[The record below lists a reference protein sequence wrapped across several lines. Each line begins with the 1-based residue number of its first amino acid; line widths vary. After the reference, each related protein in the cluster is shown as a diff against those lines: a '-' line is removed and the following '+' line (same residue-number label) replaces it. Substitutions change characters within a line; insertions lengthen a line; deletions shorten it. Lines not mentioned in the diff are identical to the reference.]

1 MAAIDFPDIE
11 PSARKFDPGEFPRS
25 LFEGQNGAVTAVYFG
40 NRPVNSTLEL
50 TFRNIYDAQA
60 YEIVNHYKR
69 CNRTD
74 SNGNWNYAKLP
85 NKALGPLAGI
95 GDSSLREVMGENN
108 DNRRY
113 RYDSPPQVTSIFP
126 GYSTVVVKL
135 RGMLE
140 ATNARTD

>member
-1 MAAIDFPDIE
+1 MAAIDFPDIR
-11 PSARKFDPGEFPRS
+11 PSARKFDPGEFPHS

-50 TFRNIYDAQA
+50 TFRNIYDEQA
-60 YEIVNHYKR
+60 HEIVNHYKR
-69 CNRTD
+69 CNRAD

-85 NKALGPLAGI
+85 KTATGALAGI
-95 GDSSLREVMGENN
+95 GNPDLRDTMGEVD

-113 RYDSPPQVTSIFP
+113 RYDSPPKVTSVFP

-140 ATNARTD
+140 ATDARTD

>member
-1 MAAIDFPDIE
+1 MAAIDFPDIR
-11 PSARKFDPGEFPRS
+11 PSARRFDPGEFPRS
-25 LFEGQNGAVTAVYFG
+25 LFESQNGAVTAVYFG

-50 TFRNIYDAQA
+50 TFQNIYDEQA
-60 YEIVNHYKR
+60 HEIINHYKK
-69 CNRTD
+69 CNRVD

-85 NKALGPLAGI
+85 RTATGALAGI
-95 GDSSLREVMGENN
+95 GNPDLRDTMGEVD

-113 RYDSPPQVTSIFP
+113 RYDSPPKVTSVFP